1 MAMNAFYTKYMF
13 FRRER
18 PKVVTFNDRI
28 DLLKKAG
35 FDTRPTPDGR
45 ILIEKHG
52 VGAIVGDEEK
62 GHPGIE
68 RAGILIGNNLG
79 VLLNAGYQMF
89 LETPDGKR
97 FPAHADQLRALH
109 QFEDDV
115 KDALNLTNLYNTSL
129 GTTSRLHQYDRITA
143 RDSARQPKPWE
154 KKDNRYKAP
163 EGKGSLHV

>member
-1 MAMNAFYTKYMF
+1 MF

-28 DLLKKAG
+28 ALLKKAG
-35 FDTRPTPDGR
+35 FDTAPTSDGR
-45 ILIEKHG
+45 ILIQKHG

-68 RAGILIGNNLG
+68 RAGVLIGSKLG
-79 VLLNAGYQMF
+79 ILLNAGYQMF

-97 FPAHADQLRALH
+97 YPAAAEQLRALH

-115 KDALNLTNLYNTSL
+115 KEALDLTNLYNTSL

-143 RDSARQPKPWE
+143 RDAGRQPKPWE
-154 KKDNRYKAP
+154 KKENRYQAP
-163 EGKGSLHV
+163 DGKGSLHI

>member
-1 MAMNAFYTKYMF
+1 MF

-18 PKVVTFNDRI
+18 PKVTTFNDRI
-28 DLLKKAG
+28 QLLKQAG
-35 FDTRPTPDGR
+35 FATAPTSDGR
-45 ILIEKHG
+45 ILIQKHG

-68 RAGILIGNNLG
+68 RAGILINSKIG

-89 LETPDGKR
+89 LKTPDGKR
-97 FPAHADQLRALH
+97 YPATADQLRALH

-115 KDALNLTNLYNTSL
+115 KDALQLTNLYNTSL

-143 RDSARQPKPWE
+143 RDIGRQPKPWE

-163 EGKGSLHV
+163 AGKGTLHI

>member
-1 MAMNAFYTKYMF
+1 MF

-28 DLLKKAG
+28 ELLKKAG
-35 FDTRPTPDGR
+35 FATTATSDGR
-45 ILIEKHG
+45 ILIQKHG
-52 VGAIVGDEEK
+52 VGAVVGDEEK

-68 RAGILIGNNLG
+68 RAGVLIGSKLG
-79 VLLNAGYQMF
+79 ILLNAGYQMF

-97 FPAHADQLRALH
+97 YPATADQLRALH

-129 GTTSRLHQYDRITA
+129 GTTSRLHQYDRVTA
-143 RDSARQPKPWE
+143 RDTGRQPKPWE
-154 KKDNRYKAP
+154 KKDHSYHTP
-163 EGKGSLHV
+163 EGKGNLHI